1 MIQPYDRAAKEFAEH
16 PVLTAEVP
24 VEHFVSEPPLPTL
37 RWSRPAYAVFACPAT
52 RIPGQPLELDKP
64 DRWCAIGADHGRL
77 LAYAL
82 VRVIPFAES
91 IPEGPVTVRS
101 TGRPLSAVRE
111 DRRLLGEL
119 LTDAV
124 PAFFSGDDGDAAV
137 RADLA
142 EMLGQVLPREAMP
155 WYVALTPDFFG
166 WLER

>member
-16 PVLTAEVP
+16 AVRVAEVQ
-24 VEHFVSEPPLPTL
+24 VEHFISQPMPTL
-37 RWSRPAYAVFACPAT
+37 RWSRPAYAGFACPAV
-52 RIPGQPLELDKP
+52 RIPGQALELGTP
-64 DRWCAIGADHGRL
+64 VSWWAIDADHGRL
-77 LAYAL
+77 LVYAL
-82 VRVIPFAES
+82 VRILSFASS

-101 TGRPLSAVRE
+101 AGRSLSAVRE

-124 PAFFSGDDGDAAV
+124 PAFFGGESGDSAI

-142 EMLGQVLPREAMP
+142 EVLGQVRPPEAKP
-155 WYVALTPDFFG
+155 WYRALTPDFFD